1 MHGKNGHPFKHALGA
16 DLGVNDVL
24 EHKLLPAHQQGL
36 NLSFVV
42 IFGQGAIWDEEKN
55 SCFSK
60 EAQTFGKKKKG
71 EITYI

>member
-42 IFGQGAIWDEEKN
+42 IFGQGAIWDEEKIRVFQKRRKY
-55 SCFSK
+55 SGRRK
-60 EAQTFGKKKKG
+60 REK
-71 EITYI
+71 

>member
-36 NLSFVV
+36 VCQFNFR
-42 IFGQGAIWDEEKN
+42 FNFRTGDNMGRGKREK
-55 SCFSK
+55 
-60 EAQTFGKKKKG
+60 
-71 EITYI
+71 